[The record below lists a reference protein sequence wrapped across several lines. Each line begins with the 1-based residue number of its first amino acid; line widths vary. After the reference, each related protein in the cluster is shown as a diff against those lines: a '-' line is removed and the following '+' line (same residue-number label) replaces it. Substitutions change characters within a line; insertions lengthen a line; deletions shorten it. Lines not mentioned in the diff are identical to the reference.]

1 MADVETWE
9 GWIGSLFS
17 TANPAF
23 AEVISEIA
31 LSLGVKDKSRKVDVG
46 VLAQFNDERSAQTI
60 EKQLST
66 SQLLFRTA
74 NLIATTA
81 QQHNRD
87 NRKKRQNT
95 FSKFSDTGGYLE
107 QSFLS
112 KPLDE
117 IIGAPN
123 ANLRQTILRE
133 HSSTTKFTSTM
144 YGVETTPKME
154 FEIVFGGGASELP
167 KGKFG
172 ETDLGVRKHE
182 QLGLLKGLMHSKI
195 SKTKGFELVTK
206 EEVNALGLLEEE
218 IGCLRLFTGPM
229 SEHYNKVLR
238 ACSNGLSKVE
248 TGEKKIDE
256 VIQLRQYTTTI
267 HLISSG
273 LMKLAHIQPLGKSF
287 RAIGTPKL
295 PECFSITDS
304 KTHTR
309 CGIEAG
315 FVSCSTEPSVAIDW
329 AGSGYVMEV
338 QPDAATRGANLSW
351 LSFYPEEKELCFPPC
366 SMLEYSQKSRM
377 DGSVVV
383 LHMNLLHNKAATT
396 IERYLQRRRNFVI
409 ELSDILHDDDDSENS
424 NAKAKDVASVAAGLM
439 VTQKKILHGIDQN
452 WFNND
457 ANFAS
462 ALQGSL
468 DLKKVIQVGLSKS
481 AGDLQLMLLEAIALR
496 TAAPIAVL
504 CRHGA
509 DPLKS
514 SVEYQSPLSKCVESE
529 FGEGLE
535 EMLRSSTFTVLDL
548 SYHFPKSGPANAML
562 QTHIAKAIPSLMPS
576 LTSLNISKILATD
589 DVFSQLLDSLDL
601 KKLPN
606 LSMIDIDENA
616 FTSDKNG
623 KKFAAILRS
632 GNQPFKQIKFTNS
645 DLTNWLLSI
654 PPATAF
660 ATHISSPSP
669 SNFEIGVV
677 AGYLDI
683 LVTLD
688 LSGSRCGPSG
698 LEIIAH
704 HIQLES
710 TIKQIPLKS
719 LILSFCDGGD
729 KGVGAIVE
737 VIAANKVPNLKL
749 LDIRNNN
756 LGWQVTTKVA
766 TLKVEQNLLDHSG
779 LSAFL
784 ADTNA
789 TKFSANSQ
797 QVSVLDMAVLGR
809 NLYRTKLQ
817 NLDLRNSGCEHDQL
831 AALIQ
836 GHVSN
841 PKEEAFKNQ
850 LTSLNLEGN
859 HNPIFSQLVS
869 AMTLGYFPKL
879 TELNIRRNN
888 VDRSINEAAALG
900 EMLCD
905 PKFALCKLLID
916 NSVVEEW
923 ANSVARGNSATQS
936 AQSTDTFTFKELLP
950 NFDMALIG
958 TCAEASKLRK
968 LDLGLKTFPKTEEKS
983 RLYVL
988 FKSLIGVQLGQ
999 ELVDEALA
1007 GGQSSVK
1014 EKEPESSSAPKQLKN
1029 PSITSLNIS
1038 GYSADDSVVTALM
1051 IQKSLSQLRELNI
1064 SGGRI
1069 NDNKGVSELAKS
1081 KFVNLEGLILNN
1093 SSLRATG
1100 CKILGGGTAL
1110 VGLKLLSVS
1119 NNKIEAEGAKAIARG
1134 TSFTAL
1140 TSLDIS
1146 FCSLGSEGADAIATS
1161 TSLTKLVTLN
1171 ISNNKITD
1179 KGLMSLAKSPSLK
1192 LVTDLDVSSNNIQRG
1207 VQALATSQT
1216 MTQLK
1221 VLALRFNQVEVE
1233 GVSSIASGTAMANL
1247 HTLVLNN
1254 NNFGAE
1260 AAYELSQGKAL
1271 KNLTDLNVANN
1282 RIDDVGLENLANS
1295 PVFKLRSLDVT
1306 GCSLRAKAGEL
1317 IAKGNAMGGLVNLE
1331 LSSNELGSTGVRSL
1345 CQGPGLLYLEKLGL
1359 RGNRIAD
1366 EAVKFIAN
1374 AECSFSLN
1382 NLDLSF
1388 NSIQAP
1394 GMEYLLKGPSMAKLK
1409 YLGLTHQEKPAGA
1422 PAQDVRVASEQLK
1435 EVIEKLRT
1443 KFEKVDV

>member
-841 PKEEAFKNQ
+841 PKEEAFK
-850 LTSLNLEGN
+850 
-859 HNPIFSQLVS
+859 
-869 AMTLGYFPKL
+869 
-879 TELNIRRNN
+879 
-888 VDRSINEAAALG
+888 
-900 EMLCD
+900 
-905 PKFALCKLLID
+905 
-916 NSVVEEW
+916 
-923 ANSVARGNSATQS
+923 
-936 AQSTDTFTFKELLP
+936 
-950 NFDMALIG
+950 
-958 TCAEASKLRK
+958 
-968 LDLGLKTFPKTEEKS
+968 
-983 RLYVL
+983 
-988 FKSLIGVQLGQ
+988 
-999 ELVDEALA
+999 
-1007 GGQSSVK
+1007 